1 MKLAIKMQLTW
12 PNAWEQVQVPA
23 WIGSDWMEWGLD
35 GDWIGME
42 WIGTGT
48 EGVCKR
54 VPHN

>member
-1 MKLAIKMQLTW
+1 MKLAIKIQLTW

-23 WIGSDWMEWGLD
+23 RIGSDWMEWGLD
-35 GDWIGME
+35 GDWIGLE

>member
-1 MKLAIKMQLTW
+1 
-12 PNAWEQVQVPA
+12 
-23 WIGSDWMEWGLD
+23 MEWGLD
-35 GDWIGME
+35 GDWMGIGLE